1 MFTTKFNFSH
11 EITRGN
17 MKFFDLAKVESCS
30 EMLFLVLL
38 PVISILNRSL
48 FRKPFSVPMRTFLF
62 ESHEVIF
69 IYIRMHA
76 RSEANIKMQ
85 ITEFPARVSQPKRD
99 LKEVQGM
106 QTFHKCFR
114 NTVFCPVRVMTL
126 LALFVES

>member
-1 MFTTKFNFSH
+1 
-11 EITRGN
+11 
-17 MKFFDLAKVESCS
+17 
-30 EMLFLVLL
+30 
-38 PVISILNRSL
+38 
-48 FRKPFSVPMRTFLF
+48 MRTFLF

-114 NTVFCPVRVMTL
+114 NTVFCPLRVMTL

>member
-1 MFTTKFNFSH
+1 
-11 EITRGN
+11 
-17 MKFFDLAKVESCS
+17 
-30 EMLFLVLL
+30 
-38 PVISILNRSL
+38 
-48 FRKPFSVPMRTFLF
+48 MRIFLF

-69 IYIRMHA
+69 IYIRMHV

-106 QTFHKCFR
+106 QAKCFR